1 MEKFLEMNHITKK
14 FGALTANDDV
24 SFEVRQGE
32 VHALLGENGAGKTT
46 MMNILYGLYAP
57 TSGEIVYKDKVRRIS
72 SPKIAIEL
80 GIGMIHQ
87 HFMLIPA
94 LTVVENIVL
103 EMKMHK
109 GGFLDLKT
117 AARQIGDLAGRYG
130 FSIDPF
136 AYVWQL
142 SVGEQQRVEIIKALY
157 RGADLLIL
165 DEPTAVLTPSETRE
179 LFEMIHQLTAENRSV
194 IFISHKLNEVM
205 TISDRVTVLRGGR
218 NIGTVLTGNT
228 NQKELAR
235 MMVGRD
241 VNFSVV
247 KEETRPEKAVLTVR
261 DLEVMNKRKMKAVD
275 GLSFEVRAG
284 EIFGIAGVDGNG
296 QSELISAVS
305 GLVRPS
311 AGHVSVNGNEITGA
325 SARKLL
331 ENGVSHIPE
340 DRQSFGV
347 VMDMSLCENA
357 ILQTYDDKDN
367 QKKGFLDWDRIQQK
381 TRDLVAKYDVK
392 CQSENEAIS
401 KLSGGNQQKFVLGR
415 ELERN
420 PCMLLAVHPTRGLDV
435 GAIEF
440 VHRQIIDQRNNG
452 CAVLLVSTELEEIMS
467 LSDRIAVMYE
477 GRFMGIVDGKTA
489 DIEKIGLMMA
499 GIGEGQTEK
508 SENGALAV

>member
-1 MEKFLEMNHITKK
+1 MEKFLEMNHVTKQ
-14 FGALTANDDV
+14 FDGVTANDDV
-24 SFEVRQGE
+24 SFSVRQGE

-46 MMNILYGLYAP
+46 LMNILYGLYTP
-57 TSGEIVYKDKVRRIS
+57 TSGEIIYKDKARHIA
-72 SPKIAIEL
+72 SPKNAIEL

-103 EMKMHK
+103 EIKMHR

-117 AARQIGDLAGRYG
+117 AARQISALGEKYG

-142 SVGEQQRVEIIKALY
+142 SVGEQQRVEIVKALY

-165 DEPTAVLTPSETRE
+165 DEPTAVLTPAETRE
-179 LFEMIHQLTAENRSV
+179 LFAVIRQLTAENHSV
-194 IFISHKLNEVM
+194 IFISHKLNEVIA
-205 TISDRVTVLRGGR
+205 ISDRVSVLRNGK
-218 NIGTVLTGNT
+218 NIGIVETKNT
-228 NQKELAR
+228 DQTELAR

-247 KEETRPEKAVLTVR
+247 KEDTEHDQTVLSVR
-261 DLEVMNKRKMKAVD
+261 DLVVANKRKMKAVK
-275 GLSFEVRAG
+275 GLSFEVKAG

-296 QSELISAVS
+296 QSELIAAIS
-305 GLVRPS
+305 GLVKPS
-311 AGHVSVNGNEITGA
+311 AGSVTVNGANITGA
-325 SARKLL
+325 SAKALL

-340 DRQSFGV
+340 DRQRFGV

-357 ILQTYDDKDN
+357 ILQCYNNRDSR
-367 QKKGFLDWDRIQQK
+367 KKGLLDWAKIRKDTQELI
-381 TRDLVAKYDVK
+381 DKYDVK
-392 CQSENEAIS
+392 CKDVNEAIC

-420 PCMLLAVHPTRGLDV
+420 PCMLLAIHPTRGLDV

-477 GRFMGIVDGKTA
+477 GKFMGILDGKSA

-499 GIGEGQTEK
+499 GVSAEQAEK
-508 SENGALAV
+508 QEKDELAV